1 MCVPNGRVGVQ
12 TCACAGDEINVL
24 HNLRSI
30 ALILLFLTFNVWVVE
45 DSFPRLLS
53 SSNSVFLFEEYL
65 AVLADVAMLHLHN
78 AWWMHKLQVKH
89 IIFFFYI
96 DHSMVQLQPC
106 KCQRISA
113 CLW

>member
-30 ALILLFLTFNVWVVE
+30 ALIIILLFLTFNVWVVE
-45 DSFPRLLS
+45 DSFPRLL
-53 SSNSVFLFEEYL
+53 VFLFEEYL

-78 AWWMHKLQVKH
+78 AWWMHKLQVKY
-89 IIFFFYI
+89 IIFFF
-96 DHSMVQLQPC
+96 
-106 KCQRISA
+106 
-113 CLW
+113 